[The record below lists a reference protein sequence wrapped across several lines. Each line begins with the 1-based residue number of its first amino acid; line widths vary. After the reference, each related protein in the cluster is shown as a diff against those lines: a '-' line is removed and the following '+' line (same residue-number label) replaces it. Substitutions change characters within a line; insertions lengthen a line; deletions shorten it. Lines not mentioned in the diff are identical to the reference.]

1 MKLYAPPVVLCAF
14 VLVACERK
22 AAPDVEQSPPAAPVV
37 SAPAAAEPVPAAS
50 GSKLGIE
57 WTAPKDWQQAGN
69 RSPMRA
75 ATYRIPKAGSDEEDG
90 ELAVFYFGPGQG
102 GDIEANVS
110 RWIGQFEGVPNDAVR
125 RADREANG
133 MRQHTIEIENGTYQ
147 SGMPGGPKSPKQNFG
162 LLGAIVQA
170 PSGNYFFK
178 LTGPSSTVR
187 EARDEFYAL
196 LDSVKRRS

>member
-1 MKLYAPPVVLCAF
+1 MPVLLSA
-14 VLVACERK
+14 LLISACERK
-22 AAPDVEQSPPAAPVV
+22 APTPDAGQ
-37 SAPAAAEPVPAAS
+37 SAPAAPLASAPAPMEAPAHAAG
-50 GSKLGIE
+50 GSKLDIE
-57 WTAPKDWQQAGN
+57 WTAPEDWQEAGN

-75 ATYRIPKAGSDEEDG
+75 ATYRIPKAAGDAEDG

-110 RWIGQFEGVPNDAVR
+110 RWLGQFEGVSNDQIR
-125 RADREANG
+125 RADRDAHG
-133 MRQHTIEIENGTYQ
+133 MRQHTVEIERGTYQ
-147 SGMPGGPKSPKQNFG
+147 SGMPGGAKSPKQDFG

-178 LTGPSSTVR
+178 LTGPSPTVR
-187 EARDEFYAL
+187 AARDGFYAL